1 MRQQFP
7 ERKCCHSV
15 LQLHQLSYH
24 WYYVPMFPVRWAR
37 IVQNVLK
44 VSLFTSSYIFERTAN
59 YFINFLKNR
68 LPRKIITSV
77 GLNAYAQLS
86 VTEVLS
92 KDDVSPSFLILFIFL
107 KRLEKIRSLFHCL
120 LSSHF
125 DL

>member
-1 MRQQFP
+1 MLSFRFTTTSI
-7 ERKCCHSV
+7 KLSLV
-15 LQLHQLSYH
+15 LCSNVSGQVGKDSTKSKL
-24 WYYVPMFPVRWAR
+24 FE
-37 IVQNVLK
+37 NVLK

>member
-1 MRQQFP
+1 M
-7 ERKCCHSV
+7 
-15 LQLHQLSYH
+15 LSFRFTTTSIKLSLELCSN
-24 WYYVPMFPVRWAR
+24 VSGQVGKDSTKSKLFE
-37 IVQNVLK
+37 NVLK

-68 LPRKIITSV
+68 LPRKIITS